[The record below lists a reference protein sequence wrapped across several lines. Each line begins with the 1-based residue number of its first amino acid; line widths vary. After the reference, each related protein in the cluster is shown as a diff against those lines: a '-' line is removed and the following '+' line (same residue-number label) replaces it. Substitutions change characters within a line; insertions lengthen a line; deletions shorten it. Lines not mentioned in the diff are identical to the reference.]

1 MVTGT
6 SKSRKALRA
15 FSTSRKMPADL
26 RKAITADDVG
36 AFHAAF
42 LEVLARPLK
51 RIRKQLGDRPLLAL
65 GSEST
70 IELAGREREL
80 AAALDEMADS
90 STQRGRRKNKKA
102 REDSPYEEILAN
114 WLTESAGVPGPWET
128 IVLAEI
134 LLREGHRISAERFV
148 ETLTVLAEAMLRESL
163 GGLFEGTESDNSSND
178 PIRQII
184 LTGESR
190 WLCGLLL
197 SPLQTALPLQ
207 KSGSEALEK
216 ILKDCTDSDGVIHG
230 SLLKRLPEWLTP
242 LARSVFWAEAFE
254 QPLWTEKSQQRM
266 DALIERTAML
276 VLPVS
281 EHSSGKDVPE
291 PSAPT
296 LNQVLEL
303 LLLNSGTEWRKRI
316 ERLLKGCRELPPE
329 DVPRPKK
336 FKKKKTEDDEPAK
349 TDAAESKPAK
359 GAKPPAEK
367 PKLAASWESDPS
379 CLAVLRS
386 SLEADAD
393 VATLEWHS
401 SDAQIMLAAAGVPIF
416 SGFWNW
422 SVRIDDEAVPAPST
436 WKCSC
441 WFLDPETVFVE
452 IEGEDSAAIKRVR
465 QVLLAPHERFAI
477 LTDSV
482 TCKDPNRKVQLVT
495 SLPLTEGCVCAID
508 SVTREVN
515 ILAGSRSVRTFPVWM
530 EDDRIQHTLGSYR
543 EHDGQLEL
551 SGIGR
556 GGVTLPLALDWHP
569 RRADAPADWARLT
582 VTESRRVVHEDE
594 AAGYRVRIGDH
605 QVLIYRSLVAGKN
618 SRAVLGLHTWD
629 ESVYTRVPNKPG
641 PLEPLVEVE
650 TPE

>member
-1 MVTGT
+1 M
-6 SKSRKALRA
+6 S
-15 FSTSRKMPADL
+15 ADL
-26 RKAITADDVG
+26 RKAITADDVD
-36 AFHAAF
+36 AFYAAF
-42 LEVLARPLK
+42 LEELSRPLK
-51 RIRKQLGDRPLLAL
+51 RIRKQLNTRPLLAL
-65 GSEST
+65 WSESS

-90 STQRGRRKNKKA
+90 SSQRGRRKNKKA
-102 REDSPYEEILAN
+102 REESPYEEILAN
-114 WLTESAGVPGPWET
+114 WLTESAGMPGPWEA

-148 ETLTVLAEAMLRESL
+148 QTLTVLAEGMQRETL
-163 GGLFEGTESDNSSND
+163 GGLFEGTESENSTSD
-178 PIRQII
+178 PVRQMI

-197 SPLQTALPLQ
+197 SPLQTAQPLQ
-207 KSGSEALEK
+207 KSGSEALENV
-216 ILKDCTDSDGVIHG
+216 LKDCTDSEGVVHG
-230 SLLKRLPEWLTP
+230 SLLKRLPDWLTP

-254 QPLWTEKSQQRM
+254 QTLLSEKSQVRL

-281 EHSSGKDVPE
+281 EHSSGDDVPE
-291 PSAPT
+291 ASAPS
-296 LNQVLEL
+296 LSQVLEL

-316 ERLLKGCRELPPE
+316 ERLLKGCQELPPE
-329 DVPRPKK
+329 EVPRPKK
-336 FKKKKTEDDEPAK
+336 FKKKKSEDDDETAK
-349 TDAAESKPAK
+349 ADSESKPAK
-359 GAKPPAEK
+359 GEKLPAEKSQAEK
-367 PKLAASWESDPS
+367 PKLLASWESDQS

-386 SLEADAD
+386 SLEPDAD
-393 VATLEWHS
+393 VVTLEWHS

-422 SVRIDDEAVPAPST
+422 SVRVDDVAVPAPTT

-495 SLPLTEGCVCAID
+495 SLPLSDGSVCAID

-515 ILAGSRSVRTFPVWM
+515 ILVGSRSIRTFPVWM
-530 EDDRIQHTLGSYR
+530 EDDRIQHTVGSYR

-569 RRADAPADWARLT
+569 RRVDSPADWTRLT
-582 VTESRRVVHEDE
+582 VTESRRVVQEDE
-594 AAGYRVRIGDH
+594 AAGYRIRIGDH

>member
-1 MVTGT
+1 M
-6 SKSRKALRA
+6 RA
-15 FSTSRKMPADL
+15 FSTSRKMSAEL
-26 RKAITADDVG
+26 RKAITADDVE
-36 AFHAAF
+36 AFQVAF
-42 LEVLARPLK
+42 LEELSRPLK
-51 RIRKQLGDRPLLAL
+51 RIRKQLSERPLLAL
-65 GSEST
+65 WSEGA

-80 AAALDEMADS
+80 AAALDEMADKS
-90 STQRGRRKNKKA
+90 ALRGRRKNKKA
-102 REDSPYEEILAN
+102 REESPYEEILAG
-114 WLTESAGVPGPWET
+114 WLTESAGVPGPWES

-134 LLREGHRISAERFV
+134 LIRAGHRISAERFV
-148 ETLTVLAEAMLRESL
+148 ETLTVLAEGVQRETL
-163 GGLFEGTESDNSSND
+163 GGLFEGTESENSTSD
-178 PIRQII
+178 PIRQMI

-197 SPLQTALPLQ
+197 SPLQTAQPLQ

-216 ILKDCTDSDGVIHG
+216 VLKDCTDADGVVHG
-230 SLLKRLPEWLTP
+230 SLLKQLPHWLTP

-254 QPLWTEKSQQRM
+254 QPLLNEKSQARL

-276 VLPVS
+276 VLPAS
-281 EHSSGKDVPE
+281 EHSSGDDIPE
-291 PSAPT
+291 TSAPT
-296 LNQVLEL
+296 LSQVLDL
-303 LLLNSGTEWRKRI
+303 LLLSSGSVWRKRI
-316 ERLLKGCRELPPE
+316 KRLLKGCQSLPPE
-329 DVPRPKK
+329 EVPRPKK
-336 FKKKKTEDDEPAK
+336 FKKKKSEGDDEAA
-349 TDAAESKPAK
+349 TAEVDAKPAK
-359 GAKPPAEK
+359 SAKLPAEK
-367 PKLAASWESDPS
+367 SQVEKAKLLASWESDQS

-386 SLEADAD
+386 SLESDAD

-422 SVRIDDEAVPAPST
+422 SVRVDDVAVPAPTT

-452 IEGEDSAAIKRVR
+452 IEGEDSASIKRVR

-495 SLPLTEGCVCAID
+495 SLPLADGSVCAID
-508 SVTREVN
+508 SVTREINV
-515 ILAGSRSVRTFPVWM
+515 LVGSRSVRTFPVWM
-530 EDDRIQHTLGSYR
+530 EDERIQHTLGSYR

-569 RRADAPADWARLT
+569 RRADAPADWARVT

-629 ESVYTRVPNKPG
+629 ESVYTRVPSKPG

-650 TPE
+650 SPE

>member
-1 MVTGT
+1 M
-6 SKSRKALRA
+6 S
-15 FSTSRKMPADL
+15 ADL
-26 RKAITADDVG
+26 RKAITVDDVE
-36 AFHAAF
+36 AFQTAF
-42 LEVLARPLK
+42 LEELSRPLK
-51 RIRKQLGDRPLLAL
+51 RIRRWLNEQPLLAL
-65 GSEST
+65 WSESS

-90 STQRGRRKNKKA
+90 SAQRRRRKNKKS
-102 REDSPYEEILAN
+102 RDESPYEEVLAN
-114 WLTESAGVPGPWET
+114 WLTESGGMPGPWET

-148 ETLTVLAEAMLRESL
+148 ETLTVLAEGMQRETL
-163 GGLFEGTESDNSSND
+163 GGLFEGTEPESSTND

-197 SPLQTALPLQ
+197 SPLQTALPIQ
-207 KSGSEALEK
+207 KSGAEALEK
-216 ILKDCTDSDGVIHG
+216 VLKDCTDSEGVVHG
-230 SLLKRLPEWLTP
+230 SLLKRLPDWLTP
-242 LARSVFWAEAFE
+242 LARSVFWADAFE
-254 QPLWTEKSQQRM
+254 QPLWTEKSQGLL

-276 VLPVS
+276 LLPVS

-296 LNQVLEL
+296 LNDVLEL

-329 DVPRPKK
+329 EVPRPRK
-336 FKKKKTEDDEPAK
+336 FKKRKSEEDESPKSD
-349 TDAAESKPAK
+349 AESRPEKSGK
-359 GAKPPAEK
+359 SQTEK
-367 PKLAASWESDPS
+367 PKLVASWESDQS

-386 SLEADAD
+386 SLEPDAD
-393 VATLEWHS
+393 VAVLEWHS

-416 SGFWNW
+416 SGLWNW
-422 SVRIDDEAVPAPST
+422 SVRIDDEAVPAPTT

-482 TCKDPNRKVQLVT
+482 TCKDPKRKVQLVT
-495 SLPLTEGCVCAID
+495 SLPLADGSVCAID
-508 SVTREVN
+508 SVTREVTV
-515 ILAGSRSVRTFPVWM
+515 LVGSRSVRTFPVWM

-594 AAGYRVRIGDH
+594 AAGYRIRIGDH

-629 ESVYTRVPNKPG
+629 ESVYTRVPSKPG

>member
-1 MVTGT
+1 MG
-6 SKSRKALRA
+6 
-15 FSTSRKMPADL
+15 ADL
-26 RKAITADDVG
+26 RKAITADDAQ
-36 AFHAAF
+36 AFQAAF
-42 LEVLARPLK
+42 LEELSRPLK
-51 RIRKQLGDRPLLAL
+51 RIRKHLHESPLLAL
-65 GSEST
+65 WSESS

-80 AAALDEMADS
+80 AAALDEMTENTS
-90 STQRGRRKNKKA
+90 SRGRRKNKKS
-102 REDSPYEEILAN
+102 RDESPYEEILAN

-134 LLREGHRISAERFV
+134 LLRDGRRISAERFV
-148 ETLTVLAEAMLRESL
+148 ETLTVLAEGMHRETL
-163 GGLFEGTESDNSSND
+163 GGLFEGTESENCTND

-197 SPLQTALPLQ
+197 SPLQTGQPLQ

-216 ILKDCTDSDGVIHG
+216 ILKDCADSDGIVHG

-254 QPLWTEKSQQRM
+254 QPLWSEKSQKRL
-266 DALIERTAML
+266 DALIERSAMMI
-276 VLPVS
+276 LPTSV
-281 EHSSGKDVPE
+281 HRSGKDVPD
-291 PSAPT
+291 PASPT

-303 LLLNSGTEWRKRI
+303 LLLNSGTEWRKQI
-316 ERLLKGCRELPPE
+316 ERLLKGCQELPPDE
-329 DVPRPKK
+329 VPRPKK
-336 FKKKKTEDDEPAK
+336 FKKKKSDDADESPK
-349 TDAAESKPAK
+349 GNGAAKPAK
-359 GAKPPAEK
+359 VQK
-367 PKLAASWESDPS
+367 PKLLASWESDAS
-379 CLAVLRS
+379 CLAILRS
-386 SLEADAD
+386 SLEPDAD

-401 SDAQIMLAAAGVPIF
+401 SDSQIMLAAAGVPIF

-422 SVRIDDEAVPAPST
+422 SVRVDDEAVPAPTT

-441 WFLDPETVFVE
+441 WFVDPETVFVE

-482 TCKDPNRKVQLVT
+482 TCKDPNRKVQLIT
-495 SLPLTEGCVCAID
+495 SIPLTEGCVCAID

-515 ILAGSRSVRTFPVWM
+515 ILKGSRSVRTFPVWM
-530 EDDRIQHTLGSYR
+530 EDDRVQHTMGSYR

-551 SGIGR
+551 SGVGR

-569 RRADAPADWARLT
+569 RRADSPADWARLT

-594 AAGYRVRIGDH
+594 AVGYRVRIGDH

>member
-1 MVTGT
+1 M
-6 SKSRKALRA
+6 A
-15 FSTSRKMPADL
+15 ADL
-26 RKAITADDVG
+26 RKAITADDVA
-36 AFHAAF
+36 AFQAAF
-42 LEVLARPLK
+42 LGELSRPLK
-51 RIRKQLGDRPLLAL
+51 RIRRQLHERPLLAL
-65 GSEST
+65 WSESS

-80 AAALDEMADS
+80 AAALDEMTES
-90 STQRGRRKNKKA
+90 SSSRGRRKNKKS
-102 REDSPYEEILAN
+102 REESPYEEILAN
-114 WLTESAGVPGPWET
+114 WLTESGGVPGPWET

-134 LLREGHRISAERFV
+134 LLRDGQRISAERFV
-148 ETLTVLAEAMLRESL
+148 ETLAVLAEGMQRETL
-163 GGLFEGTESDNSSND
+163 GGLFEGTESENSSND

-197 SPLQTALPLQ
+197 SPLQTAQTLQ

-216 ILKDCTDSDGVIHG
+216 VLKDCTDSDGIVHG
-230 SLLKRLPEWLTP
+230 SLLKRLSEWLTP
-242 LARSVFWAEAFE
+242 LARSVFWADAFE
-254 QPLWTEKSQQRM
+254 QPLWSEKSQTRL
-266 DALIERTAML
+266 DALIERSAML
-276 VLPVS
+276 L
-281 EHSSGKDVPE
+281 VPE
-291 PSAPT
+291 STGKLGTDLQELETPS
-296 LNQVLEL
+296 LNEVLEL
-303 LLLNSGTEWRKRI
+303 LLLSSETGWRKRI
-316 ERLLKGCRELPPE
+316 ERLLKGCCELPPE
-329 DVPRPKK
+329 EVPRPKK
-336 FKKKKTEDDEPAK
+336 FKKKKSDDA
-349 TDAAESKPAK
+349 DESSKAD
-359 GAKPPAEK
+359 GAAKPEKFEK
-367 PKLAASWESDPS
+367 PRLLASWESDQS
-379 CLAVLRS
+379 CIAVLRS

-422 SVRIDDEAVPAPST
+422 SVRVDDEAVAAPTT

-495 SLPLTEGCVCAID
+495 SLPLTAGCVCAID
-508 SVTREVN
+508 GVTREVN
-515 ILAGSRSVRTFPVWM
+515 ILNGFRSVRTFPVWM
-530 EDDRIQHTLGSYR
+530 EDDRVQHTLGSYH

-569 RRADAPADWARLT
+569 RRVDSPADWARLT
-582 VTESRRVVHEDE
+582 VTESRRVVKEDE
-594 AAGYRVRIGDH
+594 AVGYRIRIGDH

>member
-1 MVTGT
+1 M
-6 SKSRKALRA
+6 S
-15 FSTSRKMPADL
+15 ADL
-26 RKAITADDVG
+26 RKAITADDVE
-36 AFHAAF
+36 AFQVAF
-42 LEVLARPLK
+42 LEELARPLK

-80 AAALDEMADS
+80 AAALDEMAES
-90 STQRGRRKNKKA
+90 SSQRGRRKNKKA
-102 REDSPYEEILAN
+102 REESPYEEILAN

-148 ETLTVLAEAMLRESL
+148 ETLTVLAEGMLRESL

-197 SPLQTALPLQ
+197 APLQTAQPLQ

-216 ILKDCTDSDGVIHG
+216 VLKDCTDSEGVIHG

-254 QPLWTEKSQQRM
+254 QPLWNEKSQLRM

-291 PSAPT
+291 PPAPT

-303 LLLNSGTEWRKRI
+303 LLLNSGTVWRKRI

-329 DVPRPKK
+329 EVPRPKK
-336 FKKKKTEDDEPAK
+336 FKKKKSEEDEPAK
-349 TDAAESKPAK
+349 TDAASKPAK
-359 GAKPPAEK
+359 GGKPPVEK
-367 PKLAASWESDPS
+367 PKLAASWESDQS

-386 SLEADAD
+386 SLEPDAD

-416 SGFWNW
+416 SGLWNW
-422 SVRIDDEAVPAPST
+422 SVRIDDETVPAPTT

-482 TCKDPNRKVQLVT
+482 TCKDPQRKVQLVT
-495 SLPLTEGCVCAID
+495 SLPLTDGCICAID
-508 SVTREVN
+508 SVTREVS

-530 EDDRIQHTLGSYR
+530 EDDRVQHTLGSYR

-594 AAGYRVRIGDH
+594 AAGYRIRIGDH

>member
-1 MVTGT
+1 MAV
-6 SKSRKALRA
+6 
-15 FSTSRKMPADL
+15 DL
-26 RKAITADDVG
+26 RKAITADDVE
-36 AFHAAF
+36 AFQAAF
-42 LEVLARPLK
+42 LEELSRPLK
-51 RIRKQLGDRPLLAL
+51 RIRKQLGESPLLAL
-65 GSEST
+65 WSESS

-80 AAALDEMADS
+80 AAALDEMATS
-90 STQRGRRKNKKA
+90 SSQRGRRKGKKA
-102 REDSPYEEILAN
+102 REESPYEEVLAN

-134 LLREGHRISAERFV
+134 LLRHGHRVSAERFV
-148 ETLTVLAEAMLRESL
+148 ETLSVLAEGLQRETL
-163 GGLFEGTESDNSSND
+163 GGLFEGTETENSTND
-178 PIRQII
+178 PIRQMI

-197 SPLQTALPLQ
+197 SPLQAAQPLH

-216 ILKDCTDSDGVIHG
+216 VLKDCTDSEGVVHG
-230 SLLKRLPEWLTP
+230 SLLKRLPDWLTP
-242 LARSVFWAEAFE
+242 LARSAFWADAFDV
-254 QPLWTEKSQQRM
+254 PLWNEKTQLRL

-276 VLPVS
+276 VLPASVH
-281 EHSSGKDVPE
+281 HSGEDVPE
-291 PSAPT
+291 TSAPT
-296 LNQVLEL
+296 LHQVLEL

-316 ERLLKGCRELPPE
+316 ERLLKGCQEQPPE
-329 DVPRPKK
+329 EVPRPKK
-336 FKKKKTEDDEPAK
+336 FKKKKSDDDDETAK
-349 TDAAESKPAK
+349 AESESKPVK
-359 GAKPPAEK
+359 GDKLPAGKSQVEKSPAEK
-367 PKLAASWESDPS
+367 PKLLASWESDPS

-386 SLEADAD
+386 SLEPDAD

-422 SVRIDDEAVPAPST
+422 SVRVDDAAVPAPTT

-482 TCKDPNRKVQLVT
+482 TCKDPSRKVQLVT
-495 SLPLTEGCVCAID
+495 SLPLTDGSVCAID
-508 SVTREVN
+508 SVTREVS
-515 ILAGSRSVRTFPVWM
+515 ILVGSRSVRTFPVWM

-569 RRADAPADWARLT
+569 RRADSPADWARLT

-594 AAGYRVRIGDH
+594 AAGYRIRIGDH

>member
-1 MVTGT
+1 M
-6 SKSRKALRA
+6 S
-15 FSTSRKMPADL
+15 ADL
-26 RKAITADDVG
+26 RKAITADNVES
-36 AFHAAF
+36 FQTVF
-42 LEVLARPLK
+42 LQELSRPLK
-51 RIRKQLGDRPLLAL
+51 RIRKQLSERPLLAL
-65 GSEST
+65 WSESS

-80 AAALDEMADS
+80 AAALDEITDRS
-90 STQRGRRKNKKA
+90 SQRSRRKNKKA
-102 REDSPYEEILAN
+102 REESPFEEILAN

-148 ETLTVLAEAMLRESL
+148 ETLTVLAEGMQRETL
-163 GGLFEGTESDNSSND
+163 GGLFEGTESENSTSD
-178 PIRQII
+178 PVRQMI

-197 SPLQTALPLQ
+197 SPMQTAQPLQ

-216 ILKDCTDSDGVIHG
+216 VLKDCTDSEGVVHG
-230 SLLKRLPEWLTP
+230 SLLKRLPDWLTP
-242 LARSVFWAEAFE
+242 LARSVFWADAFE
-254 QPLWTEKSQQRM
+254 QPLWDEESQLRL

-276 VLPVS
+276 VVPAS
-281 EHSSGKDVPE
+281 EHKSGQDVPE
-291 PSAPT
+291 ASDPT
-296 LNQVLEL
+296 LMHVLEL
-303 LLLNSGTEWRKRI
+303 LLLNSGTVWRKRI
-316 ERLLKGCRELPPE
+316 ERLLKGCQELPPE
-329 DVPRPKK
+329 EVPRPKK
-336 FKKKKTEDDEPAK
+336 FKKKKSEDDDATAK
-349 TDAAESKPAK
+349 TDSESKPAK
-359 GAKPPAEK
+359 GAKLPAEKPQAEK
-367 PKLAASWESDPS
+367 PKLLASWESDQS

-386 SLEADAD
+386 SLEPDAD

-422 SVRIDDEAVPAPST
+422 SVRVDDVAVPAPTT

-495 SLPLTEGCVCAID
+495 SLPLTDGSVCAID

-515 ILAGSRSVRTFPVWM
+515 ILVGSRSVRTFPVWM

-569 RRADAPADWARLT
+569 RRVDSPADWARLT

-594 AAGYRVRIGDH
+594 AVGYRVRIGDH
-605 QVLIYRSLVAGKN
+605 QVLIYRSLVAGKE

>member
-1 MVTGT
+1 M
-6 SKSRKALRA
+6 S
-15 FSTSRKMPADL
+15 ADL
-26 RKAITADDVG
+26 RKAITLDDVE
-36 AFHAAF
+36 AFQTAF
-42 LEVLARPLK
+42 LEELSRPLK
-51 RIRKQLGDRPLLAL
+51 RIRRWLNEQPLLAL
-65 GSEST
+65 WSESS

-80 AAALDEMADS
+80 AAALDEMADGS
-90 STQRGRRKNKKA
+90 AQRGRRKNKKA
-102 REDSPYEEILAN
+102 RDESPYEEVLAN
-114 WLTESAGVPGPWET
+114 WLTESGGMPGPWET

-148 ETLTVLAEAMLRESL
+148 ETLTVLAEGMQRETL
-163 GGLFEGTESDNSSND
+163 GGLFEGTESESSTND

-197 SPLQTALPLQ
+197 SPLQTAQPIQ
-207 KSGSEALEK
+207 KSGAEALEK
-216 ILKDCTDSDGVIHG
+216 VLKDCTDSEGVVHG
-230 SLLKRLPEWLTP
+230 SLLKRLPDWLTP
-242 LARSVFWAEAFE
+242 LARSVFWADAFE
-254 QPLWTEKSQQRM
+254 QPLWTEKSQGLL

-276 VLPVS
+276 LLPVS

-291 PSAPT
+291 PSVPT
-296 LNQVLEL
+296 LNDVLEL

-329 DVPRPKK
+329 EVPRPRK
-336 FKKKKTEDDEPAK
+336 FKKRKSEEDESPKSDAESRPAK
-349 TDAAESKPAK
+349 SGKSLN
-359 GAKPPAEK
+359 EK
-367 PKLAASWESDPS
+367 PKLVASWESDQS

-386 SLEADAD
+386 SLEPDAD
-393 VATLEWHS
+393 VAVLEWHS

-416 SGFWNW
+416 SGLWNW
-422 SVRIDDEAVPAPST
+422 SVRIDDEAVPAPTT

-482 TCKDPNRKVQLVT
+482 TCKDPKRKVQLVT
-495 SLPLTEGCVCAID
+495 SLPLADGSVCAID

-515 ILAGSRSVRTFPVWM
+515 VLVGSRSVRTFPVWM

-594 AAGYRVRIGDH
+594 AAGYRIRIGDH

-629 ESVYTRVPNKPG
+629 ESVYTRVPSKPG